1 MKKTI
6 VISIFLILSFITK
19 CLFAYTTDDKKSNSF
34 YLELNKSGVNK
45 IYFAESITLEN
56 GVIKEAVSVTNN
68 RHILP
73 LYSSSDPTTISDQLY
88 FVWELDDSAGGKIN
102 LKFVSSDTDFNT
114 GYMLENVNNPYSSG
128 VTKNNDFNYYV
139 KVNHPDGSSKE
150 INVTHDTVL
159 SSMNIS
165 QRTIEVFNAASD
177 PEKNPGVSILSTS
190 YVLIEM
196 KVLAPQWSDGTTAFM
211 DAQYAGYIVAE
222 LKFT

>member
-73 LYSSSDPTTISDQLY
+73 LFSSSKPTTISDQLY

-159 SSMNIS
+159 SSMDIS
-165 QRTIEVFNAASD
+165 QRTIEVFDAASD
-177 PEKNPGVSILSTS
+177 SETNPGVSKLSTS